1 MQPILVVD
9 DDRVQ
14 VDVVSF
20 LLRRRGFDPETAF
33 DAESAREL
41 FEHQPP
47 LLVILDVQ
55 LGQADGRDLLR
66 QFKQQRP
73 DIPILMLT
81 VLNAE
86 DDRVYGLELGADDY
100 LAKPFGYRELIARVR
115 ALLRRGKGE
124 VRERMTPQ
132 RLELG
137 PVVLNPMTHE
147 VTRDGRRLDLSP
159 TEFRLLQA
167 LMERPNE
174 LVSTRTLL
182 QQVWGHQ
189 DMTARNV
196 VRVTADRLRAKL
208 ETEPAHPQFLQTVPG
223 EGLIFRAQ
231 APLEG
236 ALPDPSLPLSPSLPP
251 SQSPRLNPSPDASLS
266 EGPVALDVVAEL
278 RELMGQMGNQPLQQ
292 LNDVFLQSSRNH
304 LSGMRSAL
312 TDGDAD
318 ELSREAHRL
327 RGASGSVGAQRMAR
341 VCAVIEERAK
351 AADLAAV
358 NVLLDQLEH
367 ELTDFE
373 QAIMPML
380 R

>member
-20 LLRRRGFDPETAF
+20 LLRRAGFDPVTAF

-41 FEHQPP
+41 FESQPP

-73 DIPILMLT
+73 QIPILMLT

-115 ALLRRGKGE
+115 ALLRRGASE
-124 VRERMTPQ
+124 VRERVLPQ

-137 PVVLNPMTHE
+137 TIVLNPSTHE
-147 VTRDGRRLDLSP
+147 VSRDGQLLDLSP
-159 TEFRLLQA
+159 TEFRLLQT
-167 LMERPNE
+167 LMERPNQ

-182 QQVWGHQ
+182 QELWGHT

-196 VRVTADRLRAKL
+196 VRVTASRLRGKL
-208 ETEPAHPQFLQTVPG
+208 EVDPSHPQYLQTVSG
-223 EGLIFRAQ
+223 EGLIFRGEPPRPPVTS
-231 APLEG
+231 APVAAGPSVE
-236 ALPDPSLPLSPSLPP
+236 LP
-251 SQSPRLNPSPDASLS
+251 
-266 EGPVALDVVAEL
+266 PVALDVVAEL
-278 RELMGQMGNQPLQQ
+278 RELMGQMGTQPLQH
-292 LNDVFLQSSRNH
+292 LNDVFQQSSQNH
-304 LSGMRSAL
+304 LQGMHAAL
-312 TDGDAD
+312 EAGNAEDLG
-318 ELSREAHRL
+318 REAHRL
-327 RGASGSVGAQRMAR
+327 RGASGSLGAQRMAR
-341 VCAVIEERAK
+341 VCATIEEHARAG
-351 AADLAAV
+351 DLV
-358 NVLLDQLEH
+358 PVD
-367 ELTDFE
+367 
-373 QAIMPML
+373 
-380 R
+380 

>member
-20 LLRRRGFDPETAF
+20 LLRRAGFDPVTAF
-33 DAESAREL
+33 DADSARGL
-41 FEHQPP
+41 FESQPP
-47 LLVILDVQ
+47 LLVILDIQ

-73 DIPILMLT
+73 QIPILMLT

-115 ALLRRGKGE
+115 ALLRRGHSE
-124 VRERMTPQ
+124 PRERAAPQ
-132 RLELG
+132 RIELG
-137 PVVLNPMTHE
+137 PIVLNPMTHE
-147 VTRDGRRLDLSP
+147 VTRDGQRLDLSP
-159 TEFRLLQA
+159 TEFRLLQT

-196 VRVTADRLRAKL
+196 VRVTASRLRAKV
-208 ETEPAHPQFLQTVPG
+208 EEDSSHPRFLQTVPG
-223 EGLIFRAQ
+223 EGLIFRTDVPEPALV
-231 APLEG
+231 APNAAEISKG
-236 ALPDPSLPLSPSLPP
+236 ASS
-251 SQSPRLNPSPDASLS
+251 S
-266 EGPVALDVVAEL
+266 EGPVALEVIAEL
-278 RELMGQMGNQPLQQ
+278 RELMGQMGNEPLQQ

-304 LSGMRSAL
+304 LIGLRAAL
-312 TDGDAD
+312 DDGNAE
-318 ELSREAHRL
+318 ELGREAHRL

-351 AADLAAV
+351 AADLSAV
-358 NVLLDQLEH
+358 DDLLDHLET

-373 QAIMPML
+373 QAIVPML
-380 R
+380 D

>member
-20 LLRRRGFDPETAF
+20 LLRRAGFDPVTAF

-41 FEHQPP
+41 FESQPP

-73 DIPILMLT
+73 EIPILMLT

-115 ALLRRGKGE
+115 ALLRRGKTE
-124 VRERMTPQ
+124 PRERAAPQ
-132 RLELG
+132 RIELG
-137 PVVLNPMTHE
+137 PIVLNPMTHE
-147 VTRDGRRLDLSP
+147 VTRDGQRLDLSP
-159 TEFRLLQA
+159 TEFRLLQT

-174 LVSTRTLL
+174 LVSTRALL

-196 VRVTADRLRAKL
+196 VRVTASRLRAKV
-208 ETEPAHPQFLQTVPG
+208 EEDPSHPRFLQTVPG
-223 EGLIFRAQ
+223 EGLIFRTDMPKPVGP
-231 APLEG
+231 APNG
-236 ALPDPSLPLSPSLPP
+236 AGTTRATS
-251 SQSPRLNPSPDASLS
+251 S
-266 EGPVALDVVAEL
+266 EGPVALEVIAEL
-278 RELMGQMGNQPLQQ
+278 RELMGQMGNEPLQQ
-292 LNDVFLQSSRNH
+292 LNDVFLRSARNH
-304 LSGMRSAL
+304 LIGMRTAL
-312 TDGDAD
+312 TDGNAE
-318 ELSREAHRL
+318 ELGREAHRL

-341 VCAVIEERAK
+341 VCSVIEERAK
-351 AADLAAV
+351 AEDLSAV
-358 NVLLDQLEH
+358 DDLLDQLET
-367 ELTDFE
+367 ELSDFE
-373 QAIMPML
+373 QAIVPML
-380 R
+380 G

>member
-20 LLRRRGFDPETAF
+20 LLRRAGFDPVTAF
-33 DAESAREL
+33 DADSARAL
-41 FEHQPP
+41 FESQPP

-73 DIPILMLT
+73 QIPILMLT

-115 ALLRRGKGE
+115 ALLRRGQSE
-124 VRERMTPQ
+124 PRERTLPH

-137 PVVLNPMTHE
+137 PIVLNPMTHE
-147 VTRDGRRLDLSP
+147 VTRDGQRLDVSP
-159 TEFRLLQA
+159 TEFRLLQT

-174 LVSTRTLL
+174 MVSTRELL

-196 VRVTADRLRAKL
+196 VRVTASRLRAKV
-208 ETEPAHPQFLQTVPG
+208 EEDPSHPRFLQTVPG
-223 EGLIFRAQ
+223 EGLIFRT
-231 APLEG
+231 
-236 ALPDPSLPLSPSLPP
+236 DSPSTNTSTSTFAAARSTP
-251 SQSPRLNPSPDASLS
+251 SAAADQKST
-266 EGPVALDVVAEL
+266 EGPVALNVVAEL
-278 RELMGQMGNQPLQQ
+278 RELMGQMGNEPLQQ
-292 LNDVFLQSSRNH
+292 LNDVFLRSSHNH
-304 LSGMRSAL
+304 LLGMRAAL
-312 TDGDAD
+312 SDGDAE
-318 ELSREAHRL
+318 ELGREAHRL
-327 RGASGSVGAQRMAR
+327 RGASGSVGAQRMAQ
-341 VCAVIEERAK
+341 VCAVIEERARV
-351 AADLAAV
+351 ADLSPIDD
-358 NVLLDQLEH
+358 LLKQLET

-373 QAIMPML
+373 RAIMPML
-380 R
+380 S

>member
-20 LLRRRGFDPETAF
+20 LLRRAGFEPVTAF
-33 DAESAREL
+33 DADSARDL
-41 FEHQPP
+41 FERQRP

-66 QFKQQRP
+66 QFKRERP
-73 DIPILMLT
+73 EIPILMLT

-115 ALLRRGKGE
+115 ALLRRGKSD
-124 VRERMTPQ
+124 VRERVAPE

-137 PVVLNPMTHE
+137 PVVLNALTHE
-147 VTRDGRRLDLSP
+147 VTRDEQRLDLSP
-159 TEFRLLQA
+159 TEFRLLQT

-196 VRVTADRLRAKL
+196 VRVTASRLRAKL
-208 ETEPAHPQFLQTVPG
+208 EVDPAHPRFLQTVPG
-223 EGLIFRAQ
+223 EGLIFRVEPEA
-231 APLEG
+231 APEVVESE
-236 ALPDPSLPLSPSLPP
+236 PEPSLRVNARPGL
-251 SQSPRLNPSPDASLS
+251 A

-278 RELMGQMGNQPLQQ
+278 RELMGQMGNEPLQQ

-304 LSGMRSAL
+304 LTSMRAAL
-312 TDGDAD
+312 ADGDAN

-327 RGASGSVGAQRMAR
+327 RGACGSVGAQRMAS
-341 VCAVIEERAK
+341 VCAAIEERAK
-351 AADLAAV
+351 AADLAPV
-358 NVLLDQLEH
+358 DDLLKQLEH

-373 QAIMPML
+373 QAIVPML

>member
-20 LLRRRGFDPETAF
+20 LLRRAGFEPITAL
-33 DAESAREL
+33 DADSARDL
-41 FEHQPP
+41 FENQAP

-66 QFKQQRP
+66 QFKRERAE
-73 DIPILMLT
+73 IPILMLT

-115 ALLRRGKGE
+115 ALLRRGKGD
-124 VRERMTPQ
+124 VRERVLPQ

-147 VTRDGRRLDLSP
+147 VTRDGQRLDLSP
-159 TEFRLLQA
+159 TEFRLLQT

-196 VRVTADRLRAKL
+196 VRVTASRLRAKV
-208 ETEPAHPQFLQTVPG
+208 EADPAHPRFLQTVPG
-223 EGLIFRAQ
+223 EGLIFRVEAEPGLQ
-231 APLEG
+231 G
-236 ALPDPSLPLSPSLPP
+236 ATPEQHPRAGVGLGPS
-251 SQSPRLNPSPDASLS
+251 D
-266 EGPVALDVVAEL
+266 GPVALDVVAEL
-278 RELMGQMGNQPLQQ
+278 RELMGQMGNEPLQQ

-304 LSGMRSAL
+304 LLGMRSAL
-312 TDGDAD
+312 IDGDAN

-327 RGASGSVGAQRMAR
+327 RGASGSVGAQRMAS
-341 VCAVIEERAK
+341 VCAVIEERAR
-351 AADLAAV
+351 ADDLEPV
-358 NVLLDQLEH
+358 DDLLQQLEH

-373 QAIMPML
+373 HAIVPML
-380 R
+380 S